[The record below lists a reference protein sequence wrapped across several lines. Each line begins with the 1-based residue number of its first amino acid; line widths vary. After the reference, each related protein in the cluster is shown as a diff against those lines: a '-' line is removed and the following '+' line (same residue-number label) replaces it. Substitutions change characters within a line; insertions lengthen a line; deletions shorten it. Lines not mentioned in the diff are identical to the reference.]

1 MNSVITDRKV
11 DILFLTNS
19 HQHSDWYDRC
29 HKSTRWHD
37 NSSKLAQI
45 DNYSWKLAERHVVVS
60 EENQRGVPGLSLGS
74 FRSPL
79 WNRAV
84 RRSTIDELAR
94 SRRWRFATVL
104 VCREETGS
112 LASGLL
118 LMMNVPPVNARA
130 DAAEAETPTRIR
142 LFHATES
149 NFTVLLET

>member
-1 MNSVITDRKV
+1 MNFRN
-11 DILFLTNS
+11 TNIPS
-19 HQHSDWYDRC
+19 K
-29 HKSTRWHD
+29 KSMSTSTQWHN

-60 EENQRGVPGLSLGS
+60 EENQREVPGS
-74 FRSPL
+74 FRSPQ

-94 SRRWRFATVL
+94 SRRWRFTTVL

-112 LASGLL
+112 LAWGLL
-118 LMMNVPPVNARA
+118 LMMNVPPVNTRA

>member
-1 MNSVITDRKV
+1 M
-11 DILFLTNS
+11 
-19 HQHSDWYDRC
+19 
-29 HKSTRWHD
+29 
-37 NSSKLAQI
+37 
-45 DNYSWKLAERHVVVS
+45 
-60 EENQRGVPGLSLGS
+60 SLGS
-74 FRSPL
+74 FRSPQ

-130 DAAEAETPTRIR
+130 DAAEAETPTRIH

-149 NFTVLLET
+149 NFTVLLETYLTFGRFPVCDVGYSLIRIFILRDTRWSCMYTFLCVSNVDNFHALMDNM